1 MSSSSSSSLLLDLPT
16 ELLLKIARHLTLRAL
31 TRLVRANHLCN
42 DLLTPLLYE
51 RPIRDVNGHLP
62 IIFWATMLGNTPLVS
77 RILDR
82 TPADTINMYSHPDPG
97 ERLPDCMHTDP
108 HHRMHFYRS
117 WLLAKCAV
125 RHHPCQNL
133 LQWAVC
139 CHRLEIVE
147 LLLQRGARINPEP
160 HRWCAAP
167 RGSEPAG
174 TALHYAV
181 GYSKYLTAYPPEE
194 IVGAL
199 LDHGADRDV
208 GDAEGDNALQAHLK
222 SRQPSDVIVRKML
235 DHGYDANGVGNDG
248 HTPLWTAVDGAKLFS
263 EGVVGLL
270 VERGADTGV
279 RVFGESILHRVV
291 ARLGR
296 EAGMGVSMGMGTG
309 AGWWSALRYFL
320 QYADDVNVRDSCNQS
335 LLHYAVAKMHMRCL
349 PALRLLVESGVDHRL
364 KDIFGRTALD
374 LAVGVGGDDA
384 VVFLQGLCAPVQS
397 IELLD
402 SNMQGLSIPSG
413 GESV

>member
-1 MSSSSSSSLLLDLPT
+1 MSSSPLLDLPT
-16 ELLLKIARHLTLRAL
+16 ELLLKIARHLPLRSL
-31 TRLVRANHLCN
+31 TRLVCANHLCN

-51 RPIRDVNGHLP
+51 RPIRGDNGYLP
-62 IIFWATMLGNTPLVS
+62 MIFWATMLGNTALVA

-82 TPADTINMYSHPDPG
+82 SAAGTINMYAHPDPG
-97 ERLPDCMHTDP
+97 KRLPDCPLSDP
-108 HHRMHFYRS
+108 HLRMRFYRS
-117 WLLAKCAV
+117 WLLAKCAT
-125 RHHPCQNL
+125 RYHPCQTL

-139 CHRLEIVE
+139 CHRLDIVE
-147 LLLQRGARINPEP
+147 LLLQRGAHTNPEP

-181 GYSKYLTAYPPEE
+181 EYSKYLAAYPPEE

-199 LDHGADRDV
+199 LDHGADREV

-222 SRQPSDVIVRKML
+222 SRQPSDVLVRWML
-235 DHGYDANGVGNDG
+235 DHGYKADGAGNDG
-248 HTPLWTAVDGAKLFS
+248 HTPLWTAVDGARVFS

-279 RVFGESILHRVV
+279 RVFGESVLHRVV
-291 ARLGR
+291 ARLGQ
-296 EAGMGVSMGMGTG
+296 EARAGGTA

-320 QYADDVNVRDSCNQS
+320 QCAEDVNARDSCNQS
-335 LLHYAVAKMHMRCL
+335 LLHCAVAKIHTRCL
-349 PALRLLVESGVDHRL
+349 PALKLLVESGVDHRL

-374 LAVGVGGDDA
+374 LAVGVGGKDA
-384 VVFLQGLCAPVQS
+384 IAFLQGLCAPVQS

-402 SNMQGLSIPSG
+402 SNMQSLSISSG
-413 GESV
+413 GESI